1 MTNIKVTVEYEVPKT
16 SKFDALMAEY
26 AIAKKVADETESYYK
41 PLAEAAEEAK
51 FEAILRQLETIKYY
65 AQQISKLSNDSA
77 VWIKATIPYHERNDH
92 DYSPGSG
99 DFTVEYFS
107 KESDHFRIR
116 WGGVLFTKEVFDR
129 ARCNFCNGS
138 KNVVGNWDKWR
149 VYQRLEED
157 AISTLNYLVQKQMK
171 RKQEQIDR
179 LNNVQGGI

>member
-26 AIAKKVADETESYYK
+26 AIAKRVADETESYYK

-51 FEAILRQLETIKYY
+51 FDAIMQQLETIKYY
-65 AQQISKLSNDSA
+65 AEQISKLSNESA
-77 VWIKATIPYHERNDH
+77 IWIKAWIPYHERNDT
-92 DYSPGSG
+92 DYRQGSG
-99 DFTVEYFS
+99 DFTVEYFAN
-107 KESDHFRIR
+107 ESNHFRIR
-116 WGGVLFTKEVFDR
+116 WGGVLFTKEVFDK
-129 ARCNFCNGS
+129 ARCNFCKGS
-138 KNVVGNWDKWR
+138 KNVIGNWDEWK

-157 AISTLNYLVQKQMK
+157 AIQKLNALIQKQAK